1 MKKIYITL
9 LLHFALIA
17 SLCAQNVLL
26 ETSFEGPGFDEGWT
40 IGMSQG
46 IDIPPQDY
54 PETGLDPW
62 EKWDITETTSFG
74 YVHSGDSAAWIGGT
88 AIEEPKHDWLMTPLI
103 SIPENENAMMYYWL
117 WYHSEMSYV
126 NRFYIMIYDNETD
139 MWEQAYLLANEFN
152 SPYHYTEEY
161 KLDLNPW
168 VGKDIKIAFV
178 KNGTYQ
184 MAMDDIRVLSSG
196 TDNVDDVVL
205 SSEIEIYPNP
215 ANDFVTIKTH
225 NNIGDLITISD
236 ISGRTLITE
245 EVTSDDIQIN
255 IADLTKGL
263 YIIKVGD
270 KSEKL
275 IIRD

>member
-54 PETGLDPW
+54 PATGLDPW

-88 AIEEPKHDWLMTPLI
+88 AVEEPKHDWLMTPLI

-117 WYHSEMSYV
+117 WYHSEMSFV

-245 EVTSDDIQIN
+245 EVTADDIQIN
-255 IADLTKGL
+255 IADLAKGL

>member
-1 MKKIYITL
+1 MKKFYITL
-9 LLHFALIA
+9 LLSVALIA

-54 PETGLDPW
+54 PSTGLDPW

-88 AIEEPKHDWLMTPLI
+88 AVEEPKHDWLMTPLI

-205 SSEIEIYPNP
+205 SSEVEIYPNP